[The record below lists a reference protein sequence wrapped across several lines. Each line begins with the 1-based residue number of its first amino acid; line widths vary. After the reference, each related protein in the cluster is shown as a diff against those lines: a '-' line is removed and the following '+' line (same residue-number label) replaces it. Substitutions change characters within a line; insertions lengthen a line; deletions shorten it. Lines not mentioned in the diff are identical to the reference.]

1 MELLTSLIPTECN
14 FELVRK
20 ERSFESQFTGAR
32 QTLSSP
38 VSYWTFEI
46 KFENL
51 RRTQAADLMSRLWGL
66 RGASG
71 RFLLSDW
78 SAPSASGIGGS
89 YLVMPGV
96 TQLPGAV
103 RIYNVPVGS
112 TVAKAGDY
120 VSINGELKG
129 VLTDVVGD
137 TYGQALIYFEPWL
150 RNPVSGGETVNF
162 DAPTGT
168 FQLEPNFNIPRR
180 TSKKLVLAEITITG
194 TEAIDI

>member
-1 MELLTSLIPTECN
+1 MDLLTSLIPVECN
-14 FELVRK
+14 FELVRQ
-20 ERSFESQFTGAR
+20 ERSFDSQFSGAK

-38 VSYWTFEI
+38 TSYWTFEL
-46 KFENL
+46 KFQNL
-51 RRTQAADLMSRLWGL
+51 RRTQAAELISRLWGL

-71 RFLLSDW
+71 RFLLFDW
-78 SAPSASGIGGS
+78 SAQTASGIGGS
-89 YLVMPGV
+89 YTAMTGV

-103 RIYNVPVGS
+103 RVNNVPVGE

-137 TYGQALIYFEPWL
+137 TYGQALIAFEPWL